1 MKRIYNSLEQFS
13 ITVSLLK
20 WTMLVIPVSLTVGSL
35 VALFL
40 WLLETATRLRWQYE
54 WLLLLLPLAGVV
66 IYLLYTYLGK
76 NSDAGNNLVMEEIHQ
91 PGAGVPARMAPLV
104 LITTVITHLFGGSAG
119 REGTAVQMGGS
130 VANLFAKW
138 FKLKEEDL
146 RIMLMTGVAAGFGAV
161 FGTPLTG
168 AVFALEV
175 LAIGIIRYEAL
186 IPCLIAALFADITT
200 SAWGIHHTHYHID
213 FIGSNRSDLYFI
225 NTDLLLLVKVIAA
238 GIAFGLAG
246 YLFAELMHTIKNYAN
261 RFIRVKW
268 LIPVLGGLL
277 IIALCYIL
285 GTTDYIGLGVTGK
298 ERDSVSILSAFHA
311 GGATNWSWLLKI
323 LFTTITL
330 GMGFKGGEVTP
341 LFFIGATLG
350 NTLAIWLGAP
360 VDLFAALGFI
370 AVFAG
375 ATNTPIACTLMG
387 IELFGS
393 GNALY
398 FAIACFTAYY
408 FSGHSGIYG
417 AQRLM
422 VSKVQGYPFQKEN
435 TLKQIR
441 DKRIAKRKS
450 DPHK

>member
-13 ITVSLLK
+13 IAFNLFR
-20 WTMLVIPVSLTVGSL
+20 WTAFVIPVSLTVGSL

-40 WLLETATRLRWQYE
+40 WLLETVTRLRWQYE
-54 WLLLLLPLAGVV
+54 WLLLLLPMAGVV

-138 FKLKEEDL
+138 FKLNEEDL

-213 FIGSNRSDLYFI
+213 FIGSNRPDLYFI

-238 GIAFGLAG
+238 GIAFGLAS

-261 RFIRVKW
+261 RFIRIKW
-268 LIPVLGGLL
+268 LIPVVGGLL
-277 IIALCYIL
+277 IIALCYIV

-298 ERDSVSILSAFHA
+298 EGDSVSILSAFHA
-311 GGATNWSWLLKI
+311 GGATNWSWLWKI

-350 NTLAIWLGAP
+350 NALAIWLGAP

-408 FSGHSGIYG
+408 FSGHSGIYS

-422 VSKVQGYPFQKEN
+422 VSKVQGYPFQKDN

-441 DKRIAKRKS
+441 DKRIAKRK
-450 DPHK
+450 